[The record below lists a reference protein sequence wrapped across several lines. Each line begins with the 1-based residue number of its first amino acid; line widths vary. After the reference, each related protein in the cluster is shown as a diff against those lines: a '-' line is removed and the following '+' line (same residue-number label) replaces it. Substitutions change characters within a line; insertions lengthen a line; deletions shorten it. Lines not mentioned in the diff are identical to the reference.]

1 MINLDKTSKN
11 IFYLWSTFSQNR
23 EPLNLPYPPPPPP
36 NKCEERSQKP
46 KQTQTKMQQ
55 GVLIVIKRIVLRL

>member
-1 MINLDKTSKN
+1 MVDILSKPGATKP
-11 IFYLWSTFSQNR
+11 S
-23 EPLNLPYPPPPPP
+23 LPPSPPPPP

-55 GVLIVIKRIVLRL
+55 GVLSN